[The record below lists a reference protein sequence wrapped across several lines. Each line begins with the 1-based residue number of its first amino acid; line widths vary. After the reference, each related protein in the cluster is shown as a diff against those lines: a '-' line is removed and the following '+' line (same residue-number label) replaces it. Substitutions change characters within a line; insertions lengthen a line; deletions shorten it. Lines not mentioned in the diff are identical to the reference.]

1 MLCLSRNA
9 VARPCPLLWLRALGV
24 PWLAFGGIFVFFFF
38 AQRCSRIS
46 GVLGEGGGAAIEGCM
61 GQMRQRIEK

>member
-1 MLCLSRNA
+1 MLVSQRCGSPLSPA
-9 VARPCPLLWLRALGV
+9 VAPC
-24 PWLAFGGIFVFFFF
+24 FGGAVVGLWGDLCFFFF